1 MDIKEYIASG
11 TLESYATGLASE
23 QERREVEC
31 LTSIYPELKAELDRI
46 QRVLEEYSQS
56 IAVSPPEDRKERILE
71 AIKGVKQDSPLKIE
85 QAKSSV
91 QTSSPVDAS
100 QPQTDKPDNRNVFL
114 RIAVAASV
122 VILIGLGYY
131 YRQLQADYN
140 ELQTTYQE
148 FQSESETE
156 VNQLKNS
163 LDEKQQERALLT
175 DEATQ
180 TIVLNGTELSPESK
194 VRLYWNPEKEAFVY
208 VSEQLP
214 VPAADKQY
222 QLWAI
227 VDGAP
232 VDMGMLNDAEQLT
245 AAKQLP
251 SGALQ
256 AFAITLEKKGGSE
269 VPTLEAMY
277 VMGSV

>member
-46 QRVLEEYSQS
+46 QNVLAEYSKS
-56 IAVSPPEDRKERILE
+56 IAVSPPEDRKEKILE
-71 AIKGVKQDSPLKIE
+71 AIKSVKQDSPLKME
-85 QAKSSV
+85 PSTATE
-91 QTSSPVDAS
+91 QTSAPTSTLK
-100 QPQTDKPDNRNVFL
+100 PQGPKPIKLNLFWKV
-114 RIAVAASV
+114 AVAASIV
-122 VILIGLGYY
+122 VLVGLGYY
-131 YRQLQADYN
+131 NMQLQDDYD
-140 ELQTTYQE
+140 ELQTSYQE

-156 VNQLKNS
+156 VIELKNS
-163 LDEKQQERALLT
+163 LNQKQQERALLL

-180 TIVLNGTELSPESK
+180 TIVLQGTELSPASK
-194 VRLYWNPEKEAFVY
+194 VRLYWNPEKKAFVY

-227 VDGAP
+227 VDGTP
-232 VDMGMLNDAEQLT
+232 VDMGLLNDAEQLT
-245 AAKQLP
+245 LSKEMP
-251 SGALQ
+251 GGNLQ

-269 VPTLEAMY
+269 SPTLEAMY